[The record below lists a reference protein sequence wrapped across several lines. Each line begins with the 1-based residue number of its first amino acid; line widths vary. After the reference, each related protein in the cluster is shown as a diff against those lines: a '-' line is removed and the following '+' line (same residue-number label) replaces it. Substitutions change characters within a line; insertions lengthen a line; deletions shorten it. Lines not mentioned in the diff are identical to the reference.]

1 MEDFELHEDTVQM
14 NVVRCMVTQENKEED
29 WRRTSIFHTFFKCG
43 DKSCK

>member
-29 WRRTSIFHTFFKCG
+29 WRSIFHTFFKCG